1 MRGLEVELEQAAP
14 IPLSARLACR
24 PGELTALVGPSGSGK
39 TTILRAIAGLYRPA
53 RGRVTVDGQVWLDT
67 DAGITVPT
75 HRRRVGLVFQSYA
88 LFPHLSA
95 LGNVAAALGDRPRA
109 ERVARARELL
119 RLVHLDGLEARKP
132 AELSG
137 GQQQRVA
144 VARALAREPAVLLL
158 DEPFS
163 AVDRATRERLY
174 REIAELRRVLSMPVV
189 LVTHDLEEAML
200 LADQLTVL
208 HRGRTLQT
216 GTPLEVTTR
225 PASPEVARLV
235 DLANLF
241 EGRIAGF
248 EPARA
253 LTRLDWRGRL
263 LEVRG
268 TAPASVGTAVPWVV
282 PDGFVILHRRDRPS
296 RGEHENPIPGRI
308 EQMLALGQ
316 TARLTLRPDH
326 APELP
331 IRFSVP
337 LHVARRNGIEPG
349 VAATVSLLAEG
360 IHLMAPPSADN
371 RPARGEGRQDGAQ
384 DAGQDREQDPCARE
398 RRAR

>member
-1 MRGLEVELEQAAP
+1 MRGLEVELDQAAP
-14 IPLSARLACR
+14 IPLSARLGCA
-24 PGELTALVGPSGSGK
+24 PGQLAALVGPSGSGK
-39 TTILRAIAGLYRPA
+39 TTILRAIAGLWRPV
-53 RGRVTVDGQVWLDT
+53 RGRVVVDGTVWLDT
-67 DAGITVPT
+67 AAGISVPT
-75 HRRRVGLVFQSYA
+75 HRRRVGMVFQSYA
-88 LFPHLSA
+88 LFPHMSA
-95 LGNVAAALGDRPRA
+95 LDNVAAAMGERPRA
-109 ERVARARELL
+109 ERIARARELL
-119 RLVHLDGLEARKP
+119 RLVHLEGLEGRKP
-132 AELSG
+132 GELSG

-163 AVDRATRERLY
+163 AVDRATRQRLY
-174 REIAELRRVLSMPVV
+174 REIAELRRLLSMPVL

-200 LADQLTVL
+200 LADRLTVL

-216 GTPLEVTTR
+216 GTPVEVTTR

-241 EGRIAGF
+241 EGRIAGVD
-248 EPARA
+248 RVRGST
-253 LTRLDWRGRL
+253 LLDWRGRV

-268 TAPASVGTAVPWVV
+268 AGVAAIGATVPWVV
-282 PDGFVILHRRDRPS
+282 PDGFIILHRRDRPS
-296 RGEHENPIPGRI
+296 RGEHENPVPGRI
-308 EQMLALGQ
+308 EQVLALGQ

-360 IHLMAPPSADN
+360 IHLMPASDATGRTASDEADQ
-371 RPARGEGRQDGAQ
+371 EGVEK
-384 DAGQDREQDPCARE
+384 AGQDHEDRAETPARPGP
-398 RRAR
+398 